1 MWLLWTQYSDRSGDP
16 EFLGL
21 FPSEQEAHCI
31 AELLSPASSP
41 DKDLRIT
48 KVPKHRFLGDVDLA

>member
-21 FPSEQEAHCI
+21 FKSEQEVNGI
-31 AELLSPASSP
+31 KEMLSPASSP
-41 DKDLRIT
+41 DKELRIT
-48 KVPKHRFLGDVDLA
+48 KVPMCRFIEGCAP